1 MLLKSGTKTMLLS
14 GASLGTCVVSQVY
27 LLLCSRHFFNEDP
40 GHCGPACVCV
50 SKCMAIIA
58 VSNPES
64 HSHSSL
70 VNVIAVSFNLTVTV
84 KVFASCCCHIVRAI
98 NSTRRATLSAIE
110 CEIPT
115 TAAVV
120 TGSNAKVTSEVDMES
135 RLCIILHELTA
146 LPQGK

>member
-1 MLLKSGTKTMLLS
+1 MCGQSS
-14 GASLGTCVVSQVY
+14 
-27 LLLCSRHFFNEDP
+27 LLLCSRHFFNEDT
-40 GHCGPACVCV
+40 GHCGPACVRV

-70 VNVIAVSFNLTVTV
+70 MNVIAVSFNVTVTV
-84 KVFASCCCHIVRAI
+84 KIFASSCCHIVSAI
-98 NSTRRATLSAIE
+98 NSTRRATLSAVE

-120 TGSNAKVTSEVDMES
+120 TGSNAKVTSAVDVES
-135 RLCIILHELTA
+135 RLCIILQELTA
-146 LPQGK
+146 LLQGK

>member
-1 MLLKSGTKTMLLS
+1 MCGQSS
-14 GASLGTCVVSQVY
+14 

-64 HSHSSL
+64 HSHFSL
-70 VNVIAVSFNLTVTV
+70 VNVIAVSFNVTVTV

>member
-1 MLLKSGTKTMLLS
+1 MCGHSS
-14 GASLGTCVVSQVY
+14 

-40 GHCGPACVCV
+40 GHCGPACICV
-50 SKCMAIIA
+50 GRKS

-84 KVFASCCCHIVRAI
+84 KVFASCCCHIVRTI

>member
-1 MLLKSGTKTMLLS
+1 MLLS

-70 VNVIAVSFNLTVTV
+70 VNVI
-84 KVFASCCCHIVRAI
+84 
-98 NSTRRATLSAIE
+98 
-110 CEIPT
+110 
-115 TAAVV
+115 
-120 TGSNAKVTSEVDMES
+120 GSVLRFYGDGEGFCQLLLPYSKRDQFSQES
-135 RLCIILHELTA
+135 YTKHH
-146 LPQGK
+146 

>member
-1 MLLKSGTKTMLLS
+1 MCGHSS
-14 GASLGTCVVSQVY
+14 

-40 GHCGPACVCV
+40 GHCGPACICV
-50 SKCMAIIA
+50 SRKS

-70 VNVIAVSFNLTVTV
+70 VNVIAVSFNLTATV
-84 KVFASCCCHIVRAI
+84 KVFASCCCHIVRTI
-98 NSTRRATLSAIE
+98 NSTRRTTLSAIE

>member
-1 MLLKSGTKTMLLS
+1 MCGQSS
-14 GASLGTCVVSQVY
+14 

-40 GHCGPACVCV
+40 GHCGPPCVRV
-50 SKCMAIIA
+50 SKFMTIIA

-84 KVFASCCCHIVRAI
+84 KVFASYCCHIVRTI
-98 NSTRRATLSAIE
+98 NSTRRDTLSAIE

-120 TGSNAKVTSEVDMES
+120 AGSNAKVTSEVDMES